1 MIPGSLQPSV
11 IWFGLVWFEVSP
23 AMGKPLPWATDMIK
37 SELRKFTLV
46 LFCFIALSCSD
57 KEGATVRLA
66 VESITL
72 GTYSLNTSNQTLNT
86 SAPFDS
92 PITIKFSRPVNTR
105 SVSEGI
111 RLRENGS
118 DADLP
123 ITLNFREQN
132 SAAVVTLT
140 NNLTPAT
147 EYVLQIDQSVSG
159 SGGEKL
165 TQAMMVIFKT
175 AAIPLVLQSMK
186 LDGTDMLTAPE
197 VNEVDPNNFIL
208 ELSFSSPLN
217 TESLNSTTIQIS
229 GSDNP
234 SPLKFVLS
242 NEHTVSV
249 TATEPLADWTRFQI
263 RITDGVKGAEG
274 EAAQPLTKTFYTGD
288 NGIPDHPVISDEA
301 LLTLVQQQTFKYFW
315 DFAHPASGMARERN
329 TSANLVTSGGSG
341 FGIMAI
347 IVGIERGF
355 ITRAEGVE
363 RLGKIVAFL
372 EGADR
377 FHGAWS
383 HWIDGN
389 TGDVLPFSANDN
401 GGDLVETSF
410 LIQGLITF
418 RQYLNPADAGEANLI
433 NRINAL
439 WEGVEWDWYTREGQ
453 NVLYWHWS
461 PDKQWA
467 LNLQI
472 RGHNETLITYVLAA
486 SSPTHPIAKEVY
498 TEGYARNGGMQNGK
512 EFYGITLPLGEDYGG
527 PMFFAHYSFLGLD
540 PRNLTDAYAN
550 YWTQNRS
557 HTLINRSYAIENP
570 KKYIGYNERS
580 WGLTASDNNNGYS
593 AHSPTNDLGVI
604 TPTAALSSFPYTPE
618 ESMEALKFF
627 YYSLGDRLWGEYG
640 FYDSYNLTAGWVADS
655 YLAIDQGPII
665 VMIENH
671 RTGLLWNLFMTAPE
685 IQNGLTTLGFTY

>member
-1 MIPGSLQPSV
+1 MVSFLSACDREEDVARLEVESARLATYNLSTANPALNAAAPLDGPLVITLSHSLNPETINGNITLRNITTMADVPLSGSLNTDNASV
-11 IWFGLVWFEVSP
+11 TLEMASPLVP
-23 AMGKPLPWATDMIK
+23 GTDYRITIGAN
-37 SELRKFTLV
+37 LRGVKGERLE
-46 LFCFIALSCSD
+46 
-57 KEGATVRLA
+57 KEQIIEFRTAVVQMA
-66 VESITL
+66 VESIKINGIDL
-72 GTYSLNTSNQTLNT
+72 RNIQQLADVNPINTGIVIRFSHAPDPTTINSN
-86 SAPFDS
+86 
-92 PITIKFSRPVNTR
+92 TI
-105 SVSEGI
+105 
-111 RLRENGS
+111 L
-118 DADLP
+118 
-123 ITLNFREQN
+123 
-132 SAAVVTLT
+132 LT
-140 NNLTPAT
+140 
-147 EYVLQIDQSVSG
+147 G
-159 SGGEKL
+159 SGPVSIDPQIADITVTISIDASLDDWSEYQLTISDDIKGVNGE
-165 TQAMMVIFKT
+165 
-175 AAIPLVLQSMK
+175 
-186 LDGTDMLTAPE
+186 
-197 VNEVDPNNFIL
+197 
-208 ELSFSSPLN
+208 
-217 TESLNSTTIQIS
+217 TIQQ
-229 GSDNP
+229 
-234 SPLKFVLS
+234 L
-242 NEHTVSV
+242 E
-249 TATEPLADWTRFQI
+249 
-263 RITDGVKGAEG
+263 
-274 EAAQPLTKTFYTGD
+274 KTFYTGD

-329 TSANLVTSGGSG
+329 TSGNLVTSGGSG

-527 PMFFAHYSFLGLD
+527 PIFFAHYSFLGLD